1 MESPLAQF
9 KIAPLV
15 NFQLAG
21 YDVSFNNSALFMV
34 LAGALMTMLMALSV
48 RRSSLVPGRLQSVA
62 ELMYGFVA
70 DMVRDNAGLEG
81 MRYFPFIFTLF
92 TFILAGNLLGMLPF
106 GFTFTSQI
114 IVTFALAAV
123 TFIGI
128 TILGFVRHG
137 LHFFSL
143 FFPKG
148 TPLILAPLIILIE
161 LLSYLSRPISL
172 SLRLFVNMMAG
183 HTMLAV
189 FSGFSVML
197 GIVGGLL
204 PLALIVL
211 LIGFEFLVAA
221 LQAYV
226 FAVLTCIYLKD
237 ALDLH

>member
-1 MESPLAQF
+1 VESPLAQF

>member
-137 LHFFSL
+137 LQR
-143 FFPKG
+143 
-148 TPLILAPLIILIE
+148 A
-161 LLSYLSRPISL
+161 
-172 SLRLFVNMMAG
+172 RL
-183 HTMLAV
+183 
-189 FSGFSVML
+189 
-197 GIVGGLL
+197 
-204 PLALIVL
+204 
-211 LIGFEFLVAA
+211 
-221 LQAYV
+221 
-226 FAVLTCIYLKD
+226 
-237 ALDLH
+237 